1 VFSGNAV
8 KTITNY
14 QLLQTDC
21 PNNASLPGGNQRLP
35 WIVSS
40 VFSPL
45 FLKVEASI
53 LAGLVGV

>member
-1 VFSGNAV
+1 M
-8 KTITNY
+8 TNY

-21 PNNASLPGGNQRLP
+21 PNNASLPGGNQRLL

-45 FLKVEASI
+45 FPKAEASI
-53 LAGLVGV
+53 LTGLVGV